1 MYKAIILLS
10 LLFFNAVADEN
21 NKPDIEMANHAF
33 GATLSGGLG
42 KGILYRY
49 YFGDDYYIQNAGL
62 VGGYKEE
69 DVTNLYLDYSLS
81 VAKYIYSDPVS
92 LFHVRAVL
100 GAEYEYS
107 DESNSETNIND
118 IERISTLAS
127 GLGLE
132 LGSRKSGGFLMS
144 LDLLY
149 AFKYKDK
156 DNYRFT
162 PSAGVSIMYNW

>member
-1 MYKAIILLS
+1 MYKIILLLS
-10 LLFFNAVADEN
+10 LLCFNAVADEKN
-21 NKPDIEMANHAF
+21 MPDIKIANHAF
-33 GATLSGGLG
+33 GATISKGLG
-42 KGILYRY
+42 QGVLYRY

-81 VAKYIYSDPVS
+81 IAKYVYSDHVS
-92 LFHVRAVL
+92 LFHVRAIL
-100 GAEYEYS
+100 GGEYEYS
-107 DESNSETNIND
+107 DESNSETKSSNV
-118 IERISTLAS
+118 ERIFTLAS

-149 AFKYKDK
+149 AFEYKDK

-162 PSAGVSIMYNW
+162 PSVGVSVMYNW